1 MQMRK
6 FIGHTKGILI
16 SNPEGQGQTVL
27 AGEDIVALAHDPRNP
42 NLILAGS
49 YGRGLFKSFDSG
61 TTWNHVQLDVEYVR
75 TIVFSKCEP
84 GTVYLG
90 IEAAELFRS
99 HDSGDGW

>member
-16 SNPEGQGQTVL
+16 SNHEGQGQTVL

-49 YGRGLFKSFDSG
+49 YGRGLFKSSDNG
-61 TTWNHVQLDVEYVR
+61 ATWNHVQLNVEYVR
-75 TIVFSKCEP
+75 TIVFADCEP
-84 GTVYLG
+84 GPVYIG
-90 IEAAELFRS
+90 IEAAALFR
-99 HDSGDGW
+99 G